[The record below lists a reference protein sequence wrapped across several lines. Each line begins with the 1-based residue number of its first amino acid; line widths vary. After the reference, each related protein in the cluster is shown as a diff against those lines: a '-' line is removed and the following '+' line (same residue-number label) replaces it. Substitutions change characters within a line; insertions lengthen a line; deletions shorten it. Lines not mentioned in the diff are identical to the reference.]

1 MTSLKQYAL
10 AAVLGLLALAG
21 LALPWYSSRTLDT
34 ELAAFAEASRTGDL
48 VVHKLAHQAGLF
60 KSTGTIEF
68 QLRDSCD
75 AATVQ
80 DPSSFAVE
88 YAVSHLPSIH
98 GVMQF
103 EWSVLPQGTTA
114 AAIEKVIGPGKKLS
128 GTGALGYSG
137 LVKTEMDLPEL
148 NFSNDGV
155 TFQITPSKGSLTADA
170 RAAQFI
176 WNLSSFVAR
185 GKGDALDMKGLSLN
199 MDLKDRNLGTGT
211 IALGVEGI
219 STASVSIQGLLVSSE
234 TSETNDRLSTKV
246 IESVKVLKVAGQS
259 LNDLVLEA
267 SIGGLHAPSVRALLE
282 IGKASCGFNNM
293 TADESQRVRKAVE
306 TLLTSGMSIGIPAL
320 KGSGEG
326 GQVSANLML
335 ELLPASGG
343 PIALEKYLRSSGQLT
358 ITGTLLNP
366 SQIDMALTSGFAEKV
381 PGGVKAA
388 YSYQDGLLKISD
400 KSLDAGMVKNALAQV
415 DQQINNFLNPPKTP
429 VPNPIEE
436 MIEEE
441 ELPDAA
447 APAPAAAPAQ

>member
-21 LALPWYSSRTLDT
+21 LAVPWYSSRTLDS
-34 ELAAFAEASRTGDL
+34 ELAAFAQTSTQGDL
-48 VVHKLAHQAGLF
+48 SVSKLTHQAGLF
-60 KSTGTIEF
+60 TSSGSIAF
-68 QLRDSCD
+68 QLRDNCEADTSQEP
-75 AATVQ
+75 A
-80 DPSSFAVE
+80 SFSVE
-88 YAVSHLPSIH
+88 YTVSHLPSTR

-114 AAIEKVIGPGKKLS
+114 AAIEKAIGPGKKLS
-128 GTGALGYSG
+128 GTGALGYG
-137 LVKTEMDLPEL
+137 GAVKAEMDVPEL
-148 NFSNDGV
+148 NFSSDGV
-155 TFQITPSKGSLTADA
+155 TFQVTPSKGTFSGDA
-170 RAAQFI
+170 SAAQFI

-185 GKGDALDMKGLSLN
+185 GKGDALDLKGLSLD

-219 STASVSIQGLLVSSE
+219 STASVSIQGLLVRSE
-234 TSETNDRLSTKV
+234 TTETNDRLSTKV

-326 GQVSANLML
+326 GQVSANLLL

-343 PIALEKYLRSSGQLT
+343 PIALEKYLRSSGALT

-400 KSLDAGMVKNALAQV
+400 KSLDAGMVKNALAQM

-436 MIEEE
+436 MVEEE